1 MRLLRWFDDTTRAP
15 GFGDRAVLA
24 IAVAVVVLAFALRP
38 GSDAVSLL
46 GWDVPVLCT
55 FRRLTGLPCPGCGLT
70 RSFVFLAHGQVADA
84 FRTNL
89 LGPFAFAL
97 TVAQIPWRT
106 HKLWRRHR
114 VAPTA

>member
-24 IAVAVVVLAFALRP
+24 IAVATLVLAVVLRP
-38 GSDAVSLL
+38 GADEVSLF
-46 GWDVPVLCT
+46 GWHVPVLCT

-70 RSFVFLAHGQVADA
+70 RSFVFLAHGQVLDA
-84 FRTNL
+84 FRANL

-97 TVAQIPWRT
+97 TAAQVPWRT
-106 HKLWRRHR
+106 HRLWRRHLAAR
-114 VAPTA
+114 